1 MGEKVNYSKNKN
13 NKLKLIIIILLIL
26 VSIII
31 LIRSIKSVRKE
42 MIQEAQPTDSSA
54 TIYKSV
60 KEYNTLED
68 LMKSFRCNVISK
80 EETNEFVKVKL
91 TFDVGL
97 YTENVSNETHF
108 LNICKAVAEFIDYK
122 NFELID
128 TQKDIDIEV
137 KCEKPNITD
146 LIINGDSNYY
156 LNNNSKRNR
165 SLSSSVTNF
174 IVQSAEL
181 QELINGDWNEAK
193 VNWGERDSICNSY
206 NIYFDEGIRYKTVAT
221 DVFNVVFTEKY
232 NKQVVGGLNANSSV
246 TAVETALGTPNFS
259 KNDEI
264 YGYVSDTNYVFFDF
278 VNHEISVY
286 PVINVSSKEEN
297 ELKELINQM
306 NESSDIKAFATE
318 LTRMWNDYDV
328 YDYDSNYVDLRYT
341 LRGVSLQISSTSLKN
356 GIYIYQNYSGSRDV
370 SDLENTYM
378 QESDSVFELEK
389 KRSLEEMMS
398 RIDQGDFT
406 DEFYDKYLGHDFSVK
421 FREHDGD
428 ISVGPMFFSRDKEY
442 ADSELDKRLELSSY
456 IWLNETIFIYTVDN
470 EGMYAYNCVTRQAQK
485 ILESE
490 EEIRINDVENNQIIY
505 NNTERLAIV
514 VE

>member
-137 KCEKPNITD
+137 KCEKPNITE

-341 LRGVSLQISSTSLKN
+341 LRGVKLDISSASLKN
-356 GIYIYQNYSGSRDV
+356 GIFIYQNYSGNIDIAN
-370 SDLENTYM
+370 LENVYLTNTDM
-378 QESDSVFELEK
+378 VFVEEKERSMDEYLKRHIEGELSEEEK
-389 KRSLEEMMS
+389 KSFGINFGLRFLDADEEGYRGPIFYS
-398 RIDQGDFT
+398 RTG
-406 DEFYDKYLGHDFSVK
+406 EFS
-421 FREHDGD
+421 
-428 ISVGPMFFSRDKEY
+428 
-442 ADSELDKRLELSSY
+442 DSELDKNLQLSSY
-456 IWLNETIFIYTVDN
+456 KWYDDSKLVYSVNYDGIYV
-470 EGMYAYNCVTRQAQK
+470 YNCETRVNAK
-485 ILESE
+485 LIDLDK
-490 EEIRINDVENNQIIY
+490 EIIITSAGDGQIIY
-505 NNTERLAIV
+505 NNNEV
-514 VE
+514 VNVEIN